1 MSAAVLV
8 QQSIQYKS
16 NSLASMKLL
25 LTSINTAELTLWLGG
40 STHSAKCSLLTFM
53 LNTLF
58 T

>member
-1 MSAAVLV
+1 
-8 QQSIQYKS
+8 
-16 NSLASMKLL
+16 MKLL

-58 T
+58 A